1 MLSVSYILIKR
12 ETNQKN
18 DVVELYEEYVVV
30 QKKGMVS
37 SFEKVEQC
45 LCWVLKNACIW
56 RFEIHRVFQQEEKHS
71 KDMERCERGG
81 GNANILEHK
90 WGLSD
95 S

>member
-45 LCWVLKNACIW
+45 LCWVLKNA
-56 RFEIHRVFQQEEKHS
+56 F
-71 KDMERCERGG
+71 
-81 GNANILEHK
+81 ILEI
-90 WGLSD
+90 
-95 S
+95 

>member
-1 MLSVSYILIKR
+1 MHYTPRISTMLSVSYILIKR

-45 LCWVLKNACIW
+45 LCWVLKNA
-56 RFEIHRVFQQEEKHS
+56 F
-71 KDMERCERGG
+71 
-81 GNANILEHK
+81 ILEI
-90 WGLSD
+90 
-95 S
+95 